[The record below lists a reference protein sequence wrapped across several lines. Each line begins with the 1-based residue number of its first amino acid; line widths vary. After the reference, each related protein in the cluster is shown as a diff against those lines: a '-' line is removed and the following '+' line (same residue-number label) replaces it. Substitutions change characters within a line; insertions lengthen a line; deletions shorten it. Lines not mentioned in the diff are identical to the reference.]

1 MKKQLLIAAVA
12 ATMTSV
18 AMADISITGSAKAN
32 YLNTDS
38 ATEASDTNT
47 FSSEINLGIKGTNGG
62 SGVVVNLQS
71 KNQADQADGTATSR
85 GFDIQDSYI
94 TSSVADVNVQVGSWR
109 GSHNLLEDGDTTTA
123 NKFKASTTIGGVTV
137 TVEDGSST
145 AATGESIKLSGDVAG
160 VSISHKMSN
169 DGAGT
174 DTADTSISGSFSG
187 VNAAYRSIDKDGSNN
202 DKESFEIST
211 TVSGM
216 TLTYASI
223 DVEGADA
230 DVTNANAI
238 DTDGFFG
245 DYEDVASADG
255 FGVKTS
261 VAGNTV
267 QLKSYSIFDEAN
279 TTEDDYTKVV
289 VTRPLASGATFE
301 ATYTDQDAAAGS
313 TSDKK
318 TLDLELAVKF

>member
-123 NKFKASTTIGGVTV
+123 NKFKASSTIAGVTV
-137 TVEDGSST
+137 TYEDGSAT
-145 AATGESIKLSGDVAG
+145 AAAGESLKLAGEVSGVAL
-160 VSISHKMSN
+160 SHKMSN
-169 DGAGT
+169 NGSGVDTT
-174 DTADTSISGSFSG
+174 DTSVSGTIAG
-187 VNAAYRSIDKDGSNN
+187 VSMAYRSIEVDGANN
-202 DKESFEIST
+202 DKESFQIST
-211 TVSGM
+211 EMNGITA
-216 TLTYASI
+216 TYA
-223 DVEGADA
+223 
-230 DVTNANAI
+230 AI
-238 DTDGFFG
+238 DSEGTGTAITSDGYLG
-245 DYEDVASADG
+245 DISAYKADG
-255 FGVKTS
+255 FGISTA

-267 QLKSYSIFDEAN
+267 AIKSISKKVLSMTAVD
-279 TTEDDYTKVV
+279 TDVTQVV

-301 ATYTDQDAAAGS
+301 ATYTDTDNVTGTAD
-313 TSDKK
+313 TKV
-318 TLDLELAVKF
+318 LDLELAVKF